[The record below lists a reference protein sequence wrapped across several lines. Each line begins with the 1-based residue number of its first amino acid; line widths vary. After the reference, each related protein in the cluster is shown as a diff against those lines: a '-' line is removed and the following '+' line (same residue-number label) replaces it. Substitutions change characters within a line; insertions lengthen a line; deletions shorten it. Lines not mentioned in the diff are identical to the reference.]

1 MYMEKL
7 RAKNGQAVLQM
18 QKEKKDQG
26 GGLANQISRYFKEVA
41 IKIFSMGLPW
51 WRSG

>member
-18 QKEKKDQG
+18 QKEKKEEG
-26 GGLANQISRYFKEVA
+26 GGLFNQISRYFKEVG
-41 IKIFSMGLPW
+41 IKIISML
-51 WRSG
+51 